1 MGEIAELLLWNAGL
15 SALCFVA
22 LWLFAL
28 SIRDV
33 SFVDSWWALGMV
45 VLAWSSFLFGGP
57 LTDRKVVL
65 VAFCTCWG
73 ARLGVYL
80 LWRWRKQGPDHRY
93 QSMAR
98 RAESERGIGFA
109 RWAAGTVFALQA
121 VLQFIVALP
130 VQIGGFGDRPLGVLA
145 AVGIVLATLGIVFE
159 SVGDAQLAAFKAK
172 PENKGR
178 VLDTGLWRYTRHPN
192 YFGDACVWWGLWLIA
207 AEGGLLGMATIIGP
221 ILLTALLTRWSGVPT
236 TEGPMRRRKPDY
248 EDYVRRTPAFV
259 PWFPR

>member
-1 MGEIAELLLWNAGL
+1 MTELLHLLIVNAAA
-15 SALCFVA
+15 SAACFFV
-22 LWLFAL
+22 LWLIGL
-28 SIRDV
+28 RLRDV
-33 SFVDSWWALGMV
+33 SFIDSWWALGMV
-45 VLAWSSFLFGGP
+45 VLAWASFFLSGP
-57 LTDRKVVL
+57 PSGRKVVL
-65 VAFCTCWG
+65 LAICTCWG
-73 ARLGVYL
+73 VRLGVYL
-80 LWRWRKQGPDHRY
+80 VLRWRRQGPDPRY

-98 RAESERGIGFA
+98 RAEAERGIGFA
-109 RWAAGTVFALQA
+109 RWSAGTVFSLQA

-130 VQIGGFGDRPLGVLA
+130 VQLGLFGSRPLGAVA
-145 AVGIVLATLGIVFE
+145 AIGILLATLGIVFE
-159 SVGDAQLAAFKAK
+159 SVGDAQLAAFKSK
-172 PENKGR
+172 PENKGK

-248 EDYVRRTPAFV
+248 EDYIRRTPAFV